1 MFAFEKICCVYDKV
15 ILYRKCCDSF
25 HVTFYLFAVPAFIS
39 VYGLILYRKCCDSFH
54 VRFYLFAVPV
64 FVSVYGLVYNS
75 RALGFTE

>member
-1 MFAFEKICCVYDKV
+1 MFVFEKICCVYHKV

-39 VYGLILYRKCCDSFH
+39 VYGLVD
-54 VRFYLFAVPV
+54 
-64 FVSVYGLVYNS
+64 NS